1 MSLVVYLAHP
11 VAPTKEQLD
20 APQVSISLSETRPAR
35 EFYPD
40 EVSDAAVRF
49 NLDSARTWLRWL
61 ITHTDWAISMPW
73 MPYVETLNDAT
84 SSHRHRGLRDD
95 CLMASRCDA
104 IILCG
109 GRVSSGMAMER
120 DAVQKAGKA
129 VVSLVDLGP
138 QPPGDSVLAARRLGD
153 AETLLRRR
161 MREATGG

>member
-11 VAPTKEQLD
+11 VAP
-20 APQVSISLSETRPAR
+20 SLANLEALWQWDNVTDERRSEM
-35 EFYPD
+35 
-40 EVSDAAVRF
+40 AVER
-49 NLDSARTWLRWL
+49 NLASARVWLRWL
-61 ITHTDWAISMPW
+61 VEHTDWAVSMPW

-95 CLMASRCDA
+95 CLMAARCDA

-129 VVSLVDLGP
+129 VVSLIDLGAL
-138 QPPGDSVLAARRLGD
+138 PPGETTLKEMRLPD
-153 AETLLRRR
+153 AETLLKRR
-161 MREATGG
+161 MREACGG